1 MAGSRGLGLPAWTTR
16 LKARLSGISMDLKT
30 KCVRCGTVF
39 PVSMDQLQLRK
50 GYIRCVNCGNIFDGY
65 AAVVPEE
72 GVTAGPPTAGPP
84 TASSPA
90 AGPQAP
96 SVVRQRVPRAG
107 QGVRV
112 PVEPSLRADA
122 EVPDDS
128 ATTPGIY
135 IEPRRATSSGRIEPT
150 ATDVDADP
158 AFYVEPAPY
167 ADISPYMNAPEPEPA
182 RAAFSIPVDSTD
194 VLPDFLRTRRQRRR
208 GIAHF
213 FWSVLVLAGLVVLAA
228 QLIYVYRTQIANDA
242 PLLRP
247 MLEQACVSLRC
258 KVGYSHRIDRIA
270 IMDSSL
276 QAVNSDPSA
285 PNANV
290 MQLRVVLR
298 NSYDKPQAWPSLV
311 LDLIDFSGSIVVRR
325 RLYPQDYL
333 PADNLKGPFAAGSE
347 VRIMVPIT
355 VSGVKINGYQL
366 GKFYAPEG

>member
-1 MAGSRGLGLPAWTTR
+1 MAGPRGLGLPAWTTR

-50 GYIRCVNCGNIFDGY
+50 GYIRCVSCGNIFDGY

-72 GVTAGPPTAGPP
+72 AAA
-84 TASSPA
+84 ASPPA
-90 AGPQAP
+90 AGLPAAGAQAP
-96 SVVRQRVPRAG
+96 SVVRQRMPRAG
-107 QGVRV
+107 QRAGVRV
-112 PVEPSLRADA
+112 PVEPSLGADR
-122 EVPDDS
+122 EEPDDS
-128 ATTPGIY
+128 ATVPGIY
-135 IEPRRATSSGRIEPT
+135 VEPRRASSSGRIEPA

-158 AFYVEPAPY
+158 AIYVEPASY
-167 ADISPYMNAPEPEPA
+167 ADTFPYTNAPEPGSA
-182 RAAFSIPVDSTD
+182 HGAFSIPVDSTD
-194 VLPDFLRTRRQRRR
+194 VLPDFLRTRRQHRR

-213 FWSVLVLAGLVVLAA
+213 FWSVLVLAGLVLLAA
-228 QLIYVYRTQIANDA
+228 QLIFVYRTQIANDA

-247 MLEQACVSLRC
+247 VLEQACVSLRC
-258 KVGYSHRIDRIA
+258 KVGYSHRIERIA

-276 QAVNSDPSA
+276 QAVTSDRSV
-285 PNANV
+285 PNENT